1 MCWAAAWGGGGFSRL
16 LAGAGNSYIRGGPG
30 ERVERLSR
38 EVRAYAV
45 PGGSE
50 EILLDLSV
58 RQVSVSLAGSMCL
71 GWVLT
76 LTPQPQ
82 AMKAAARAKL

>member
-1 MCWAAAWGGGGFSRL
+1 M
-16 LAGAGNSYIRGGPG
+16 
-30 ERVERLSR
+30 ERLSR

-58 RQVSVSLAGSMCL
+58 RQASERAASEARAASCSGKGSLPS
-71 GWVLT
+71 
-76 LTPQPQ
+76 PQ